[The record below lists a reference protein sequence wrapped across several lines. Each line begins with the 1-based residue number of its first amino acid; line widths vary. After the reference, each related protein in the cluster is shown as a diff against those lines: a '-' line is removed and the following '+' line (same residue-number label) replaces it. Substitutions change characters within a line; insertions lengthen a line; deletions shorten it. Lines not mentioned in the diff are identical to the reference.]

1 MISRSSPVMKISLL
15 PKESKNGRVSPAD
28 FMVCLDRERDMV
40 VVTELKA
47 EDRVT
52 DIPRPPGGEEKSA

>member
-1 MISRSSPVMKISLL
+1 MKISLL

-40 VVTELKA
+40 VVTKLKA

-52 DIPRPPGGEEKSA
+52 DIPLPPGGEEKSA